1 MLDLDSARHVV
12 TAVIVS
18 HDGARWLPETL
29 SALRSQSHPVQRVV
43 AADTGSA
50 DGSPDLLAEYLPADA
65 IIDLPA
71 DTGYG
76 DAIRAALELP
86 RSSTEVRGFDDDATE
101 WIWLIHDDLTPE
113 QDTLERLLE
122 AADQDPR
129 SAVLGP
135 KLRDWF
141 DRRLLVEAGVTIDG
155 AGRRETGLEQREFDH
170 GQHDGTRQVLAV
182 SSAGMLIRRDVWE
195 RLGGFD
201 PALPLFRDDIDFCW
215 RVGGAGLRVRLVT
228 EAVAYHA
235 EASARRRRRITAT
248 RNHPRRVDRRHAVFV
263 LLANLPV
270 GGMVFA
276 LLRNSVGSLL
286 RVIMY
291 LLIKQPANALDE
303 AAAITLVY
311 GRPFRLARARF
322 RRRRDRRRTYSA
334 IRPFLARGVAMRQFA
349 DAVTGLLTGEP
360 VGDTAGRH
368 QAVTVAPSED
378 DGVVD
383 DSTSFF
389 RRVILRPG
397 VLLVIGL
404 TVVTIIAERSLFFG
418 TLLAGGALPPV
429 AGNAFD
435 LWHLY
440 LSAHPDSGV
449 GADGPVPP
457 YVGLIA
463 LLSTLTL
470 GQPWLAVMVIL
481 LGCVPLAGSTA
492 YLLARE
498 VLRYRP
504 ARLWM
509 AGAYALM
516 PMATGAVAQGRL
528 GTALVHALL
537 PVLGLLLVRLLSMP
551 PKSSRRAAWGLG
563 LVLTVAT
570 AFVPLVW
577 LLCLVTGV
585 LVAAAF
591 GHLGRRVY
599 VSIAI
604 ALAVPIVL
612 LMPWTLELLLH
623 PGLWLLEAGLHRP
636 ELSDPGA
643 TPGELLLL
651 SPGGPGTPPF
661 WVTSGF
667 IAAALCSL
675 LLLRNRMLVA
685 AGWSLALFGLLIAI
699 VTSRIVIE
707 PYYGGPPAQVWP
719 GVALAF
725 SATAVL
731 LTAATAARAFG
742 DMIKWGSARETTTGG
757 RWRRGLER
765 CFAVGVATLALAT
778 PLSAAGMWMW
788 EGVDGPLTANAAPT
802 VPGALESV
810 SSDGTRPRTLVVTP
824 REDGSVDYVVVR
836 GREPRLGEERVMPPP
851 DTRVAMDRAVSE
863 LAAGRGGDP
872 LVTLLDHGV
881 QYVLYPRPELGAPSD
896 ATMVDTLDG
905 TPGLGRQSLSDHY
918 GLWRIAEPTGELRVV
933 SEDGT
938 TAEALVVDGSADEF
952 TATLEPGHTGR
963 LLALA
968 EPAGADWRATL
979 DGVALSPVDT
989 GNGTQA
995 WELPVDGGEL
1005 LIRHSDP
1012 VHTAWVI
1019 TQGLLLLVVSVLAA
1033 PGVRTE
1039 EERRLI
1045 EATPM
1050 PRPRRPRRAGP
1061 AQRRGRRGRG
1071 GGARSST
1078 EAPSTGG
1085 VAAPE
1090 EPVPEN
1096 DSVPGDEGTGTKDRG
1111 ADEGTARPAAER
1123 SADEPTT
1130 TGSIPAVR
1138 GRRRAERGGRKAGR
1152 RRATGRRR
1160 AGSPREPERPE
1171 NDDTREG

>member
-1 MLDLDSARHVV
+1 MHDLDSARHVV

-29 SALRSQSHPVQRVV
+29 SALRAQSRPVQRVV
-43 AADTGSA
+43 AADTGST
-50 DGSPDLLAEYLPADA
+50 DGSPDILAGHLPDDA

-76 DAIRAALELP
+76 DAVRAALDLP
-86 RSSTEVRGFDDDATE
+86 RSTTAVRGFEDDATE

-113 QDTLERLLE
+113 KDTLEQLLT

-141 DRRLLVEAGVTIDG
+141 DRRLLVEVGVTIDG

-182 SSAGMLIRRDVWE
+182 SSAGMLVRRDVWK

-201 PALPLFRDDIDFCW
+201 RALPLFRDDIDFCW

-263 LLANLPV
+263 LLANLPF
-270 GGMVFA
+270 GGMLFA
-276 LLRNSVGSLL
+276 LLRNSIASLL

-334 IRPFLARGVAMRQFA
+334 IRPFLARGVAARQFA
-349 DAVTGLLTGEP
+349 DAVTGILTGER
-360 VGDTAGRH
+360 VGNTAGRH
-368 QAVTVAPSED
+368 QAVTAPPGEEE
-378 DGVVD
+378 DGVAD
-383 DSTSFF
+383 DSTSFL
-389 RRVILRPG
+389 RRVILQPG
-397 VLLVIGL
+397 AMLVIGL

-429 AGNAFD
+429 AGNAAD
-435 LWHLY
+435 LWNLY

-449 GADGPVPP
+449 GTDGPVPP
-457 YVGLIA
+457 YVGFLA

-470 GQPWLAVMVIL
+470 GQPWVAVMVIL
-481 LGCVPLAGSTA
+481 LGCVPLAGLTA
-492 YLLARE
+492 YLLARQ
-498 VLRYRP
+498 VLGYRP

-509 AGAYALM
+509 AGAYALL
-516 PMATGAVAQGRL
+516 PMATSAVAQGRL

-537 PVLGLLLVRLLSMP
+537 PVLGLLLVRLVSMP

-563 LVLTVAT
+563 LTLTIAT

-585 LVAAAF
+585 LVAVAF
-591 GHLGRRVY
+591 GHLGRRIY
-599 VSIAI
+599 VSVAI
-604 ALAVPIVL
+604 GLGVPLVL
-612 LMPWTLELLLH
+612 LMPWTLELLTH
-623 PGLWLLEAGLHRP
+623 PSLWLLEAGLHRP

-643 TPGELLLL
+643 TPVELLML
-651 SPGGPGTPPF
+651 SPGGPGTPPY
-661 WVTSGF
+661 WVTAGF

-675 LLLRNRMLVA
+675 LLLRNRMVVA

-699 VTSRIVIE
+699 LTSRIVIE
-707 PYYGGPPAQVWP
+707 PYFGGPPAQVWP

-725 SATAVL
+725 AATAVL

-742 DMIKWGSARETTTGG
+742 DMIKGEPTRGAGGG
-757 RWRRGLER
+757 RRRLVGGLKR
-765 CFAVGVATLALAT
+765 YFALTVAALALAT
-778 PLSAAGMWMW
+778 PLSAAGLWMW
-788 EGVDGPLTANAAPT
+788 NGVDGPLTANATPA
-802 VPGALESV
+802 VPGALVSV
-810 SSDGTRPRTLVVTP
+810 SGDGTQPRTLIVTP
-824 REDGSVDYVVVR
+824 DEDGGVDYVVVR
-836 GREPRLGEERVMPPP
+836 GREPRLGEERLMPEPE
-851 DTRVAMDRAVSE
+851 TRAVVDRAVAE
-863 LAAGRGGDP
+863 LAAGQGGDQ
-872 LVTLLDHGV
+872 LVALLDHGI
-881 QYVLYPRPELGAPSD
+881 QYVLYPRPELGGPSD

-905 TPGLGRQSLSDHY
+905 TPGLGRQSLSLHY
-918 GLWRIAEPTGELRVV
+918 GLWRIAEPTGALRVV
-933 SEDGT
+933 AEDGM
-938 TAEALVVDGSADEF
+938 TAETLTVEGSAHDLSTEVGEG
-952 TATLEPGHTGR
+952 LTGR
-963 LLALA
+963 RLALA
-968 EPAGADWRATL
+968 EPADGGWKATL
-979 DGVALSPVDT
+979 DGVDLTQVDT
-989 GNGTQA
+989 ENGTQA
-995 WELPVDGGEL
+995 WTLPVNGGEL
-1005 LIRHSDP
+1005 RVWHTDL
-1012 VHTAWVI
+1012 VHQAWVL
-1019 TQGLLLLVVSVLAA
+1019 TQGVLLLVVAVLAA

-1050 PRPRRPRRAGP
+1050 PSPRRPRKGP
-1061 AQRRGRRGRG
+1061 LAPGRGRRVRADTETEDDTS
-1071 GGARSST
+1071 ARND
-1078 EAPSTGG
+1078 APPDVDDGPDTG
-1085 VAAPE
+1085 
-1090 EPVPEN
+1090 
-1096 DSVPGDEGTGTKDRG
+1096 
-1111 ADEGTARPAAER
+1111 
-1123 SADEPTT
+1123 PTT
-1130 TGSIPAVR
+1130 TGSLPVVG
-1138 GRRRAERGGRKAGR
+1138 GRRRGTRGT
-1152 RRATGRRR
+1152 RRAGSRKSGGRRR
-1160 AGSPREPERPE
+1160 AGTTRDARTDTDAV
-1171 NDDTREG
+1171 DDEREG

>member
-1 MLDLDSARHVV
+1 MHDLDSARHVV

-18 HDGARWLPETL
+18 HDGARWLPQTL
-29 SALRSQSHPVQRVV
+29 SALRAQTRPVQRVV
-43 AADTGSA
+43 AADTGST
-50 DGSPDLLAEYLPADA
+50 DGSPDILVDHLPEDA

-76 DAIRAALELP
+76 DAVRAALGLP
-86 RSSTEVRGFDDDATE
+86 RSSTGVRGFDDDATE
-101 WIWLIHDDLTPE
+101 WIWLIHDDLTPDK
-113 QDTLERLLE
+113 DTLEQLLT
-122 AADQDPR
+122 AADNDPR
-129 SAVLGP
+129 TAVLGP

-141 DRRLLVEAGVTIDG
+141 DRRLLVEVGVTIDG

-182 SSAGMLIRRDVWE
+182 SSAGMLVRRDVWE

-311 GRPFRLARARF
+311 GRPFRLAKARF

-360 VGDTAGRH
+360 VGNTAGRH
-368 QAVTVAPSED
+368 QAVTVPPEED
-378 DGVVD
+378 DGVAD
-383 DSTSFF
+383 DSESFL
-389 RRVILRPG
+389 RRVVLQPG
-397 VLLVIGL
+397 PLLVIGL
-404 TVVTIIAERSLFFG
+404 TVVTIIAERSLLFG

-429 AGNAFD
+429 AGNAAD
-435 LWHLY
+435 LWNLY
-440 LSAHPDSGV
+440 LAAYPDSGV
-449 GADGPVPP
+449 GSDGPVAP
-457 YVGLIA
+457 YVGFLA

-470 GQPWLAVMVIL
+470 GKPWIAVMVIL
-481 LGCVPLAGSTA
+481 LGCVPLAGLTA

-498 VLRYRP
+498 VLGYRP

-509 AGAYALM
+509 AGAYALL

-537 PVLGLLLVRLLSMP
+537 PVLGLMLVRLVSMP

-563 LVLTVAT
+563 LTLTVAT

-585 LVAAAF
+585 LVAVAF

-599 VSIAI
+599 VSVAI
-604 ALAVPIVL
+604 GLGVPLVL

-623 PGLWLLEAGLHRP
+623 PSLWLLEAGLHRP
-636 ELSDPGA
+636 ELSAPGA
-643 TPGELLLL
+643 SAIELLML
-651 SPGGPGTPPF
+651 SPGGPGTPPY
-661 WVTSGF
+661 WVTAGF
-667 IAAALCSL
+667 IVAALCSL
-675 LLLRNRMLVA
+675 LLLRNRMIVA
-685 AGWSLALFGLLIAI
+685 AGWSLALFGLLVAI
-699 VTSRIVIE
+699 LTSRIVIE
-707 PYYGGPPAQVWP
+707 PYFAGPPAQVWP

-725 SATAVL
+725 AATAVL

-742 DMIKWGSARETTTGG
+742 NMIKGGTAPKASVEGGGGRRTGG
-757 RWRRGLER
+757 RLKRY
-765 CFAVGVATLALAT
+765 FALGVAALALAT
-778 PLSAAGMWMW
+778 PLSAAGLWMW
-788 EGVDGPLTANAAPT
+788 EGVDGPLTADATPV

-810 SSDGTRPRTLVVTP
+810 SSDGTRPRTLIVTP
-824 REDGSVDYVVVR
+824 DGVTGGVDYVVVR
-836 GREPRLGEERVMPPP
+836 GREPRLGEERVLP
-851 DTRVAMDRAVSE
+851 DPATRAAMDRAVAE
-863 LAAGRGGDP
+863 LAAGQGGSR
-872 LVTLLDHGV
+872 LVTLIDHGI
-881 QYVLYPRPELGAPSD
+881 QYVLYPRPELGGPAD

-905 TPGLGRQSLSDHY
+905 TPGLGRQSLSGHY
-918 GLWRIAEPTGELRVV
+918 GLWRIAEPTGALRVV
-933 SEDGT
+933 EEDGT
-938 TAEALVVDGSADEF
+938 VAEALVVEGSGDSLTTRIE
-952 TATLEPGHTGR
+952 EGQTGR
-963 LLALA
+963 RLALA
-968 EPAGADWRATL
+968 EPADGGWRATL
-979 DGVALSPVDT
+979 NGTELTSVT
-989 GNGTQA
+989 TENGTQA
-995 WELPVDGGEL
+995 WTLPVHGGEL
-1005 LIRHSDP
+1005 QVRYTDL
-1012 VHTAWVI
+1012 VHTAWTA
-1019 TQGLLLLVVSVLAA
+1019 TQGVLLLIVVVLAA

-1039 EERRLI
+1039 EERRLV

-1050 PRPRRPRRAGP
+1050 PRPRRPRRGP
-1061 AQRRGRRGRG
+1061 LAPRKGGVRRGGRPRDG
-1071 GGARSST
+1071 SERNLGH
-1078 EAPSTGG
+1078 
-1085 VAAPE
+1085 PE
-1090 EPVPEN
+1090 DAIE
-1096 DSVPGDEGTGTKDRG
+1096 SPGDVEARAAENERTRDTDDAPGTG
-1111 ADEGTARPAAER
+1111 
-1123 SADEPTT
+1123 PTT
-1130 TGSIPAVR
+1130 TGSIPVVG
-1138 GRRRAERGGRKAGR
+1138 GRRRGKRGT
-1152 RRATGRRR
+1152 RRAGSRRAGGRRR
-1160 AGSPREPERPE
+1160 AGGSRGPWGED
-1171 NDDTREG
+1171 NDIDDEREG